1 MVKKLIAFTVVA
13 LMASSAIAQNIKLSN
28 AVFKETEIKTA
39 TGKIERK
46 LVPAD
51 VVTPGDRIVFVMG
64 YSNAGD
70 KPAEK
75 VVITN
80 PVPAQV
86 TYLGGVNDNEPI
98 VSVDGGKFFAAL
110 TALTTKNADG
120 TTRAARASDVTHV
133 RWLIAR
139 ALTSGETGK
148 VSYRGQLK

>member
-1 MVKKLIAFTVVA
+1 MVKSIFTCIALALISSTAF
-13 LMASSAIAQNIKLSN
+13 AQNIKLSN

-39 TGKIERK
+39 SGKTERK

-98 VSVDGGKFFAAL
+98 VSVDGGKSFAAL
-110 TALTTKNADG
+110 ATLTIKNADG
-120 TTRAARASDVTHV
+120 TTRTARASDVTHV

-139 ALTSGETGK
+139 AITSGETGK